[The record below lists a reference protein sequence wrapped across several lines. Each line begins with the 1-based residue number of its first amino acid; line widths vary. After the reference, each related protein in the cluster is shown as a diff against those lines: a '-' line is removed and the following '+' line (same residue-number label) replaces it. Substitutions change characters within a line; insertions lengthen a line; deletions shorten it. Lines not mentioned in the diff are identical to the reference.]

1 VEQYHF
7 LFLADDSYD
16 VFHTRVCWVS
26 RRILEPKTENIR
38 FRLNIVQ
45 LVKTDFHFVGANQKG
60 GRTPLSDYM
69 LYLYQYL
76 TMYVSLYK
84 GAQLLLGLNFK
95 RQRQWIEKLV
105 NFYFVHLDTAVL
117 FLVPVISFI

>member
-1 VEQYHF
+1 LGVEKN
-7 LFLADDSYD
+7 
-16 VFHTRVCWVS
+16 
-26 RRILEPKTENIR
+26 LEPKTENIR